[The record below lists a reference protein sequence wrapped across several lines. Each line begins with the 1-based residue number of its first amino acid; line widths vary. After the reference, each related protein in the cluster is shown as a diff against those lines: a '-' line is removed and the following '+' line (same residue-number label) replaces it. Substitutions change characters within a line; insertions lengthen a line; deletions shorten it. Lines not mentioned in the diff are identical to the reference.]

1 MLDGKGR
8 LGRLSADA
16 MRRAFKTFIGVDL
29 GGGKGKT
36 TALCRLRV
44 PDKPSSD
51 VEVIVEDQG
60 AGASF
65 YDEQLIDYLRRFA
78 DSAVLAI
85 DAPLSLPVCVRCT
98 LPKCPGPAICEV
110 PTIAWFR
117 QRDAH
122 KLQDELATGGV
133 PEGRSRGKPRYT
145 PYTQRATEVLLHEE
159 HGITPRETLG
169 QGMGPLTARMAFLR
183 RALDEGVRHALIGVD
198 NDGGASRRPEHEDTH
213 RRDEQL
219 LDPNSACSVCWLEQF
234 IPPWWTSEG
243 GQQCLVVPVQTIE
256 TWLLILRGHTF
267 ASAPESTYHRDVL
280 KKCFFGKPFPPSA
293 ERLKLALAEVNKPDA
308 LEQLRA
314 RSSFARFE
322 QQARAWLFA
331 TP

>member
-1 MLDGKGR
+1 MTPSELVVAIASENPEYDGEIYRR
-8 LGRLSADA
+8 LLEL
-16 MRRAFKTFIGVDL
+16 TI
-29 GGGKGKT
+29 
-36 TALCRLRV
+36 
-44 PDKPSSD
+44 
-51 VEVIVEDQG
+51 G
-60 AGASF
+60 AGV
-65 YDEQLIDYLRRFA
+65 RRFET
-78 DSAVLAI
+78 DMVI
-85 DAPLSLPVCVRCT
+85 
-98 LPKCPGPAICEV
+98 
-110 PTIAWFR
+110 
-117 QRDAH
+117 
-122 KLQDELATGGV
+122 
-133 PEGRSRGKPRYT
+133 RSRT
-145 PYTQRATEVLLHEE
+145 
-159 HGITPRETLG
+159 GIPGRV
-169 QGMGPLTARMAFLR
+169 QPFLR

-234 IPPWWTSEG
+234 IPPWWTSER

-308 LEQLRA
+308 LERLRA
-314 RSSFARFE
+314 RPSFARFE